1 MGPRWSFLS
10 QKVLKSRPF
19 KDTVK
24 EDFDLQFFFHS
35 NLPGPLTN
43 GLKYFRYFREDILC
57 EKSAPLPNPKIE
69 IRPREARLQK
79 RTPTVGVKELND
91 VNDTSEQCGGS
102 RTF

>member
-1 MGPRWSFLS
+1 MEFFITKS
-10 QKVLKSRPF
+10 LKSRPF

-57 EKSAPLPNPKIE
+57 ENSAPLPNPKIE
-69 IRPREARLQK
+69 IRRREARIQK
-79 RTPTVGVKELND
+79 RTPTVGFKELND